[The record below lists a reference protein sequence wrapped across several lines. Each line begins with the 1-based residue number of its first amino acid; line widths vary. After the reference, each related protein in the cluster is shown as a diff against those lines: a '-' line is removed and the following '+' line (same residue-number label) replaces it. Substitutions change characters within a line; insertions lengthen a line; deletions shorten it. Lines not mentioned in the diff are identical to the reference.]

1 MKRTTFWEMIR
12 ARMSPG
18 RWQLLNI
25 PWILLVWLSAHASD
39 QRPTVSDLP
48 LALQSS
54 ISAALGGDIASYRVQ
69 MRAAGF
75 HAENAQHHLAVDFGP
90 EGVEVR
96 TGETHWRMTLRGYGH
111 RSAMRAVE
119 AVAPQASLNRVEY
132 RHGALT
138 EWYVNGPMGL
148 EQGFTI
154 TARLTCSPLSEQVRV

>member
-1 MKRTTFWEMIR
+1 MPMPEAGYETHHILEMIR

-25 PWILLVWLSAHASD
+25 PWILLVWVERPRLGSATN
-39 QRPTVSDLP
+39 RLR
-48 LALQSS
+48 LAVGVAVEHLGRS
-54 ISAALGGDIASYRVQ
+54 GGDIASYRVQ

-111 RSAMRAVE
+111 RSRNE
-119 AVAPQASLNRVEY
+119 GS
-132 RHGALT
+132 
-138 EWYVNGPMGL
+138 
-148 EQGFTI
+148 
-154 TARLTCSPLSEQVRV
+154 